1 MLDAYIIK
9 KILDERLR
17 HLKSNDLPHLRLPIK
32 KEYEV
37 IDQEKEEKS
46 ERGVLIIEM

>member
-1 MLDAYIIK
+1 MLDTYIIK

-17 HLKSNDLPHLRLPIK
+17 HLKSNDRAGARAPIK